1 MGRMKMKVII
11 KQLAKCTIEDFA
23 DAHDLTMIVTERNV
37 RGISSDKKY
46 YSHFDGA
53 EDKEDFSSPTLE
65 SSYGN
70 GSSPDE
76 AIKNYAY
83 KISGRVLI
91 FNAAS
96 KKDRLEIQCPIFIH

>member
-23 DAHDLTMIVTERNV
+23 DAHDLTMMVTELAANS
-37 RGISSDKKY
+37 GWKY
-46 YSHFDGA
+46 YAKFEGA
-53 EDKEDFSSPTLE
+53 EDKVDLSSGMLE
-65 SSYGN
+65 SSVGHGYT
-70 GSSPDE
+70 PDE
-76 AIKNYAY
+76 AIRDYSRQ
-83 KISGRVLI
+83 ISGRYLI